1 MEKKRAE
8 MKGTMMVEKMDLMA
22 EMMVVVKDKTLV
34 VFLVVKKAGM
44 MVGWMVG

>member
-1 MEKKRAE
+1 
-8 MKGTMMVEKMDLMA
+8 MKGAMMVGKMDLTAETMA
-22 EMMVVVKDKTLV
+22 VVKDKMLA